1 MIKKLLFML
10 FLCIST
16 IGFSQEKSI
25 EKLSVAP
32 NPFVNSTNILFTSK
46 TTSTIIFSVK
56 NVLGKTVFKKTFKTK
71 EGKNSI
77 PFSKGNLLSGMYIYT
92 LQDSKGVLSKRFV
105 IR

>member
-1 MIKKLLFML
+1 MIKKILFIL

-25 EKLSVAP
+25 AELSATP

-46 TTSTIIFSVK
+46 KASTLIFTVK
-56 NVLGKTVFKKTFKTK
+56 NILGKTVFKKTFKTEK
-71 EGKNSI
+71 GKNSI

-92 LQDSKGVLSKRFV
+92 LQDSKNILSKRFV
-105 IR
+105 IQ

>member
-1 MIKKLLFML
+1 MIKKTLFIL
-10 FLCIST
+10 FLFISS

-32 NPFVNSTNILFTSK
+32 NPFVNSTKILFTSK
-46 TTSTIIFSVK
+46 ITSTVIFSVK

-77 PFSKGNLLSGMYIYT
+77 PFSKGNLLSGIYIYT
-92 LQDSKGVLSKRFV
+92 IQDSKSVLSKRFV
-105 IR
+105 IK